1 MSVAELRAELFKL
14 QKEFVGGRIS
24 TLKKHEVAQR
34 LSVMKAAMGMKSG
47 TPVGEPA
54 PPGPL
59 PPREIPT
66 ASLSLD
72 ESTTVIKPLQPAERL
87 LGKPGS
93 RPAGTAERKTDAA
106 ASKVGTKKVAAAK
119 EKKAVRMAPPK
130 VELDESEDHIIHV
143 ADVAPRDKK
152 VASKAS
158 AAPNT
163 KKPKREPEPA
173 AELKAPVVPAVI
185 RLPGGVRPLDA
196 SI

>member
-34 LSVMKAAMGMKSG
+34 LAVMKAALGMKAG

-66 ASLSLD
+66 ASVSLD
-72 ESTTVIKPLQPAERL
+72 ESTTVIKPLEPVAKAPPKPSKKLPKKETPALKITR
-87 LGKPGS
+87 
-93 RPAGTAERKTDAA
+93 
-106 ASKVGTKKVAAAK
+106 V
-119 EKKAVRMAPPK
+119 PPK
-130 VELDESEDHIIHV
+130 VEVDDDDHVIHV
-143 ADVAPRDKK
+143 TDVTPVPRPKK
-152 VASKAS
+152 IMSKATG
-158 AAPNT
+158 APSVR
-163 KKPKREPEPA
+163 KPKKEAEPA
-173 AELKAPVVPAVI
+173 AEPKAPAVPAVI

-196 SI
+196 AV